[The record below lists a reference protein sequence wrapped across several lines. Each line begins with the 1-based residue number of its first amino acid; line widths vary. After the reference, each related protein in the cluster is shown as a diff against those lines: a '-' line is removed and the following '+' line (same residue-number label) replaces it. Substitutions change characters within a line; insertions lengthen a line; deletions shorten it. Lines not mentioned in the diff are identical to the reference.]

1 MSNPLLELTGKVDF
15 EMGRRDFK
23 YFFEDICGF
32 QLAHFHNEWYEMSEK
47 NNKTCVIASRDH
59 GKSVFY
65 RVYLLWK
72 MAYNPGTEV
81 LFFSHSQH
89 QSIDHMAKMDELI
102 MTIPALAHLKP
113 KRGWAKQ
120 LFKFTNKSSIRAMS
134 VGKAVRGRTPTS

>member
-1 MSNPLLELTGKVDF
+1 MTKALQQLTANVDF

-23 YFFEDICGF
+23 YFFEEICGKF
-32 QLAHFHNEWYEMSEK
+32 EKKNPWILTKFHQEWFDLSEDNSK
-47 NNKTCVIASRDH
+47 ACIIASRDH

-89 QSIDHMAKMDELI
+89 QSIEHMAKMNDLI
-102 MTIPALAHLKP
+102 D
-113 KRGWAKQ
+113 
-120 LFKFTNKSSIRAMS
+120 
-134 VGKAVRGRTPTS
+134 

>member
-1 MSNPLLELTGKVDF
+1 MSGEAVLQLANKVDW
-15 EMGRRDFK
+15 EMGRRSFK
-23 YFFEDICGF
+23 FFFEEICGKEEGY
-32 QLAHFHNEWYEMSEK
+32 QLADFHEEWFNLSEN

-89 QSIDHMAKMDELI
+89 QSIDHMAKMD
-102 MTIPALAHLKP
+102 
-113 KRGWAKQ
+113 
-120 LFKFTNKSSIRAMS
+120 
-134 VGKAVRGRTPTS
+134 